1 LTLESRGLRLEM
13 VFWQFLLLNLQT
25 VELFLALQRI

>member
-1 LTLESRGLRLEM
+1 LTLESRGLWLEM
-13 VFWQFLLLNLQT
+13 VLGQFLLLNLQM